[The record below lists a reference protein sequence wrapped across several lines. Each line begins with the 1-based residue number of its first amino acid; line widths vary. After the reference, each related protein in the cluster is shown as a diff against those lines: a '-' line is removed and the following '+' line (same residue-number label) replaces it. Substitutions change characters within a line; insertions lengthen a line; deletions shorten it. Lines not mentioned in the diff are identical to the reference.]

1 MLGRSRRVFSRRKFD
16 GKEITVRRP
25 MEPNKNAFLVGLF
38 VLLLVGGAIGSGL
51 WLSQAGREEEPERYA
66 IYFVKQTLSGLESGA
81 SVTML
86 GISVGKV
93 EEVSI
98 DPADFTRVRV
108 AIALTPDTPITKS
121 TTAVVKR
128 NLLTGLATIELEGS
142 SPTSP
147 RVVGVRKKDDDRLP
161 QIAEG
166 LPQIVQIQR
175 TLPVILDHTD
185 KLLTSAGEVL
195 NEGNREKL
203 ARIIG
208 NIEVMSG
215 SLSQGT
221 ATMKETV
228 DRLSSVVQGFITHLD
243 ERSARISESFD
254 RSSADLSRQVG
265 TVSGNLN
272 DTLRSITRL
281 VEELEDPRRLL
292 LGPSRE
298 DMGPGE
304 MAPQ

>member
-1 MLGRSRRVFSRRKFD
+1 MSLADTSARDKRED
-16 GKEITVRRP
+16 ITEKRL
-25 MEPNKNAFLVGLF
+25 MEPNRNAFLVGLF
-38 VLLLVGGAIGSGL
+38 VLLLIGGAVGSGL

-98 DPADFTRVRV
+98 DPEDFTRVRV
-108 AIALTPDTPITKS
+108 SIALTPDTPITRS
-121 TTAVVKR
+121 TTAIVKR

-147 RVVGVRKKDDDRLP
+147 RVAGVRRRDQDSLP
-161 QIAEG
+161 QITEG

-185 KLLTSAGEVL
+185 KLLSSAGEVL

-203 ARIIG
+203 GRIIA
-208 NIEVMSG
+208 NIEVMSAG
-215 SLSQGT
+215 LSEGT
-221 ATMKETV
+221 TTMRDTV
-228 DRLSSVVQGFITHLD
+228 QQLSSVVQGFITHLD
-243 ERSARISESFD
+243 ERSERVSESFD
-254 RSSADLSRQVG
+254 RSSAELSRQVG

-272 DTLRSITRL
+272 DTLRAITRL
-281 VEELEDPRRLL
+281 VEELEHPRRLL

-304 MAPQ
+304 LAPQ